1 MNRNLDPD
9 TGIKNWFLIDF
20 ANDGVP
26 MNKQVFWG
34 IVVHDLKGRWIP
46 GDWCCTSLVLRESE
60 GQVFHTQNSIYRA
73 EPEGRR
79 VAAPAETI
87 NVLHSGYSP
96 DDWATLVRRQLG

>member
-46 GDWCCTSLVLRESE
+46 GDWCSVPAWFFES
-60 GQVFHTQNSIYRA
+60 QRDRYSIPKTAFTEQSRRDGGWPRLLKQSTCCIQA
-73 EPEGRR
+73 IPRMIGRHWR
-79 VAAPAETI
+79 I
-87 NVLHSGYSP
+87 
-96 DDWATLVRRQLG
+96 